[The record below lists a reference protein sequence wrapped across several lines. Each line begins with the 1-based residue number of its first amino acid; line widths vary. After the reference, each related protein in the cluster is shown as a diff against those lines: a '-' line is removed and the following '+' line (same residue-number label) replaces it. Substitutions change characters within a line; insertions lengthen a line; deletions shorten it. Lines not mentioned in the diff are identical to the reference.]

1 MKRKNRKQPWSIYLF
16 ALIFFLSLAAGLW
29 FSGMDENIGQNPLFA
44 INSDASKTVMAGKGY
59 SSNQQLEEQLKEE
72 SRKTQ
77 VQDKISKQLE
87 KEREKSQKADSK
99 ESKSSEETIF
109 EEQVDEETSGEE
121 IEEEEG
127 KENLQDENTE
137 EENTEDEILED
148 EEILPPEEDKSPR
161 IITDLE
167 TIYEVEGT
175 RLTFNLEAVDYKDR
189 SIERGNFRVYVNDV
203 IVYSS
208 GTQYKA
214 KYQPELEHGENKI
227 VISVTDN
234 YGNSISKIYKVNCN
248 GDGQQEIG
256 GSIRVIIDA
265 RTVGLGYL
273 LDADQEFYK
282 GDGISHVVMR
292 ALDANGFSYTAR
304 GNGSYGWYLADISK
318 PGMLSED
325 DVNIPEP
332 IQEKLD
338 EEGASY
344 MGFGSSDIDC
354 LGEKSIYENSGWIYK
369 YNDEFLDTGMS
380 NRDAQDG
387 DVIVLAFTLHMG
399 NEYNGVWFN
408 GEW

>member
-1 MKRKNRKQPWSIYLF
+1 MKRKNRKQPWIIFLF
-16 ALIFFLSLAAGLW
+16 ALIIFISLAAGLG
-29 FSGMDENIGQNPLFA
+29 FLGMDENIGQNPLLV
-44 INSDASKTVMAGKGY
+44 INRDASKTVMVGKGY
-59 SSNQQLEEQLKEE
+59 TSNQQLEDQLKEE
-72 SRKTQ
+72 NKKTQ
-77 VQDKISKQLE
+77 VEDKVSKQLE
-87 KEREKSQKADSK
+87 KEKNKNDSK
-99 ESKSSEETIF
+99 KSKDEKVKDDKSIDEAGETESTDITDEF
-109 EEQVDEETSGEE
+109 EGEDVE
-121 IEEEEG
+121 D
-127 KENLQDENTE
+127 KEF
-137 EENTEDEILED
+137 ED
-148 EEILPPEEDKSPR
+148 EEVVLPEEDKSPR

-167 TIYEVEGT
+167 TIHEVEGT
-175 RLTFNLEAVDYKDR
+175 RLTFNVEAVDYKER

-214 KYQPELEHGENKI
+214 KYQPELENGKNKI

-234 YGNSISKIYKVNCN
+234 YGNSISKIYRVNCN
-248 GDGQQEIG
+248 GDGHQEIG

-273 LDADQEFYK
+273 LDVEQEFFK
-282 GDGISHVVMR
+282 GDSVSHVVMK
-292 ALDANGFSYTAR
+292 ALDSNGFSYTAK
-304 GNGSYGWYLADISK
+304 GNGSYGWYLAEIQK
-318 PGMLSED
+318 TGMLSEE
-325 DVNIPEP
+325 DVKIPEP

-344 MGFGSSDIDC
+344 MGFGSSDVDC

-380 NRDAQDG
+380 NSNAQDG

-408 GEW
+408 GQW